1 MNDTA
6 GSPHNVKDVFNNLY
20 SKFAGLQMEANQNMA
35 KKSGSI
41 KKSPFK
47 KAGDILRRMSSMS
60 SSGENHSGSI
70 DKSGDEIFND
80 ADCVNIRHV
89 NQDRY
94 YQHQI
99 SDTYGKE
106 EIDEKIIA
114 QVTGAKELL
123 KKPKRTRGAFAE
135 SEYGEMNIFEILQLF
150 RERQHH

>member
-1 MNDTA
+1 
-6 GSPHNVKDVFNNLY
+6 
-20 SKFAGLQMEANQNMA
+20 MA

-80 ADCVNIRHV
+80 SDCANVNL
-89 NQDRY
+89 DRF

-99 SDTYGKE
+99 NDTYGKE

-123 KKPKRTRGAFAE
+123 KKPKRTRGMFAE

-150 RERQHH
+150 RER